1 MVVTTEELGCEWHLA
16 GRRGQHGARAP
27 EAAARV
33 AASADPDPVL
43 QQERQEGAQGRRWD
57 RRIPRPPQT
66 VRVFPGGAL
75 GPRRARLRTRQPCA
89 GFARASACSSQVLLN
104 RWPRPG
110 QLPGRHRKFPAG
122 CAATSP
128 ANENAREAGR
138 GGRRGRSREKGRG
151 RAAERTGGF
160 MEGTDGCAGERA
172 PLLGARRAAF
182 EGRRLACAAVL
193 LTELLERAAF
203 YGVTA
208 NLVLF
213 LNGAPF
219 GWEGAQA
226 SQALLLFMGLTYLVS
241 PFGGWLADARLGRAR
256 AILLSLALYLLG
268 MLAFP
273 LLAAPSTRAALC
285 GTPRPTRVLNCS
297 APSCLDPPARY
308 CAPAALGALAV
319 VGLGVG
325 AVKAN
330 ITPFGADQV
339 KDRGP
344 EATRRFF
351 NWFYWSINLGAII
364 SLGGIAYTQQNV
376 SFVAGYIVPTV
387 CIGVAFLLFLCGQS
401 VFISK
406 PPDGSAFTDVFRILA
421 YACRPQKRTGEDARG
436 GEGSGGFP
444 HSSKHSLFGSC
455 KMSRGGP
462 FTEDKVE
469 DVRALVKVVPV
480 FLALIPYWT
489 VYFQMQTTYV
499 LQSLHLR
506 IPEIASITAATHTF
520 PAAWLTMFD
529 ALLILLLVPLK
540 DKLVD
545 PALRRRGLL
554 PSSLKRIAVGM
565 FFVMCSAF
573 AAGILESK
581 RLDLVKEKTINQTIG
596 KVVYFAADLPIWWQ
610 VPQYVLIGVSE
621 IFASI
626 AGLEFAYA
634 AAPKSMQSAIM
645 GLFFFFSGVGSFV
658 GSGLLAL
665 VSLKAIGWMSNHT
678 DFGNINGCHLN
689 YYFFL
694 LAAVQGA
701 TLLLFLVVSVRYDRQ
716 RARASGAA
724 TPTGRR
730 A

>member
-1 MVVTTEELGCEWHLA
+1 M
-16 GRRGQHGARAP
+16 
-27 EAAARV
+27 
-33 AASADPDPVL
+33 
-43 QQERQEGAQGRRWD
+43 EGAG
-57 RRIPRPPQT
+57 
-66 VRVFPGGAL
+66 
-75 GPRRARLRTRQPCA
+75 
-89 GFARASACSSQVLLN
+89 
-104 RWPRPG
+104 
-110 QLPGRHRKFPAG
+110 
-122 CAATSP
+122 
-128 ANENAREAGR
+128 
-138 GGRRGRSREKGRG
+138 
-151 RAAERTGGF
+151 
-160 MEGTDGCAGERA
+160 GERA
-172 PLLGARRAAF
+172 PLLGARREAF
-182 EGRRLACAAVL
+182 AGRRAACGAVL

-213 LNGAPF
+213 LNGEPF
-219 GWEGAQA
+219 NWEGAQA

-273 LLAAPSTRAALC
+273 LLASPATRATLC
-285 GTPRPTRVLNCS
+285 GAPRPTRLRNCS
-297 APSCLDPPARY
+297 APPCADAPTRY
-308 CAPAALGALAV
+308 CAPAVLAALAL

-351 NWFYWSINLGAII
+351 NWFYWSINLGAIV
-364 SLGGIAYTQQNV
+364 SLGGIAYIQQNV
-376 SFVAGYIVPTV
+376 GFVSGYLIPTV
-387 CIGVAFLLFLCGQS
+387 CIGISFVVFLCAQGF
-401 VFISK
+401 FITK
-406 PPDGSAFTDVFRILA
+406 PPDGSAFTDVFKILA
-421 YACRPQKRTGEDARG
+421 YSCRPRKRVGECG
-436 GEGSGGFP
+436 HSGEGIGVFQQ
-444 HSSKHSLFGSC
+444 SSKQSLFDSC

-469 DVRALVKVVPV
+469 DVRALVKIIPV

-499 LQSLHLR
+499 LQSLHLK
-506 IPEIASITAATHTF
+506 IPEMSNITTTPHTF

-529 ALLILLLVPLK
+529 AVLILLLIPLK

-545 PALRRRGLL
+545 PILRRNGLL

-610 VPQYVLIGVSE
+610 LPQYVLIGVSE

-626 AGLEFAYA
+626 AGLEFAYS

-665 VSLKAIGWMSNHT
+665 VSLKAIGWMSSHT
-678 DFGNINGCHLN
+678 DFGNINGCYLN

-694 LAAVQGA
+694 LAAIQGA
-701 TLLLFLVVSVRYDRQ
+701 TLLLFLIISVRYDHQ
-716 RARASGAA
+716 RSRANGPPAS
-724 TPTGRR
+724 RR
-730 A
+730 T

>member
-1 MVVTTEELGCEWHLA
+1 M
-16 GRRGQHGARAP
+16 
-27 EAAARV
+27 
-33 AASADPDPVL
+33 
-43 QQERQEGAQGRRWD
+43 EGAG
-57 RRIPRPPQT
+57 
-66 VRVFPGGAL
+66 GGA
-75 GPRRARLRTRQPCA
+75 A
-89 GFARASACSSQVLLN
+89 
-104 RWPRPG
+104 
-110 QLPGRHRKFPAG
+110 
-122 CAATSP
+122 
-128 ANENAREAGR
+128 
-138 GGRRGRSREKGRG
+138 
-151 RAAERTGGF
+151 
-160 MEGTDGCAGERA
+160 ERA
-172 PLLGARRAAF
+172 PLLGARRAAGGAF
-182 EGRRLACAAVL
+182 AGRRAACGAVL

-226 SQALLLFMGLTYLVS
+226 SQALLLFMGLTYLGS

-256 AILLSLALYLLG
+256 AIGLSLALYLLG

-273 LLAAPSTRAALC
+273 LLAAPATRAALC
-285 GTPRPTRVLNCS
+285 GAPRPALPRNDS
-297 APSCLDPPARY
+297 APAANGSAAFADADGPARR
-308 CAPAALGALAV
+308 CAPATFAGLAL
-319 VGLGVG
+319 VGLGV
-325 AVKAN
+325 ATVKAN

-351 NWFYWSINLGAII
+351 NWFYWSINLGAIV
-364 SLGGIAYTQQNV
+364 SLGGIAYIQQNV
-376 SFVAGYIVPTV
+376 SFVAGYLIPTTCV
-387 CIGVAFLLFLCGQS
+387 GVALVVFLCGQS
-401 VFISK
+401 VFVTK
-406 PPDGSAFTDVFRILA
+406 PPDGSAFTDMFRILT
-421 YACRPQKRTGEDARG
+421 YTCCSRKRRRERSSS
-436 GEGSGGFP
+436 GEGLGVFQ
-444 HSSKHSLFGSC
+444 HSSKQSLFDSC
-455 KMSRGGP
+455 KMSHGGP

-469 DVRALVKVVPV
+469 DVKALVKTVPV

-506 IPEIASITAATHTF
+506 IPEISSITTAHHTF

-529 ALLILLLVPLK
+529 ALLILLLIPLK
-540 DKLVD
+540 DRLVD
-545 PALRRRGLL
+545 PVLRRHGLL

-596 KVVYFAADLPIWWQ
+596 NVVYHAADLPIWWQ

-626 AGLEFAYA
+626 AGLEFAYS

-665 VSLKAIGWMSNHT
+665 VSVKAIGWMSNHT

-701 TLLLFLVVSVRYDRQ
+701 TLLLFLLVSVRYDRQ
-716 RARASGAA
+716 RARASGTVASA
-724 TPTGRR
+724 R

>member
-1 MVVTTEELGCEWHLA
+1 M
-16 GRRGQHGARAP
+16 
-27 EAAARV
+27 
-33 AASADPDPVL
+33 
-43 QQERQEGAQGRRWD
+43 EGAG
-57 RRIPRPPQT
+57 
-66 VRVFPGGAL
+66 
-75 GPRRARLRTRQPCA
+75 
-89 GFARASACSSQVLLN
+89 S
-104 RWPRPG
+104 
-110 QLPGRHRKFPAG
+110 
-122 CAATSP
+122 
-128 ANENAREAGR
+128 
-138 GGRRGRSREKGRG
+138 
-151 RAAERTGGF
+151 
-160 MEGTDGCAGERA
+160 ERA
-172 PLLGARRAAF
+172 PLLGARREAF
-182 EGRRLACAAVL
+182 AGRRAACGAVL

-213 LNGAPF
+213 LNGEPF
-219 GWEGAQA
+219 NWEGAQA

-273 LLAAPSTRAALC
+273 LLASPATRATLC
-285 GTPRPTRVLNCS
+285 GAPRPTRLRNCS
-297 APSCLDPPARY
+297 APPCADAPTRY
-308 CAPAALGALAV
+308 CAPAVLAALAL

-351 NWFYWSINLGAII
+351 NWFYWSINLGAIV
-364 SLGGIAYTQQNV
+364 SLGGIAYIQQNV
-376 SFVAGYIVPTV
+376 GFVSGYLIPTV
-387 CIGVAFLLFLCGQS
+387 CIGISFVVFLCAQGF
-401 VFISK
+401 FITK
-406 PPDGSAFTDVFRILA
+406 PPDGSAFTDVFKILA
-421 YACRPQKRTGEDARG
+421 YSCRPRKRVGECG
-436 GEGSGGFP
+436 HSGEGIGVFQQ
-444 HSSKHSLFGSC
+444 SSKQSLFDSC

-469 DVRALVKVVPV
+469 DVRALVKIIPV

-499 LQSLHLR
+499 LQSLHLK
-506 IPEIASITAATHTF
+506 IPEMSNITTTPHTF

-529 ALLILLLVPLK
+529 AVLILLLIPLK

-545 PALRRRGLL
+545 PILRRNGLL

-610 VPQYVLIGVSE
+610 LPQYVLIGVSE

-626 AGLEFAYA
+626 AGLEFAYS

-665 VSLKAIGWMSNHT
+665 VSLKAIGWMSSHT
-678 DFGNINGCHLN
+678 DFGNINGCYLN

-694 LAAVQGA
+694 LAAIQGA
-701 TLLLFLVVSVRYDRQ
+701 TLLLFLIISVRYDHQ
-716 RARASGAA
+716 RSRANGPPAS
-724 TPTGRR
+724 RR
-730 A
+730 T

>member
-1 MVVTTEELGCEWHLA
+1 M
-16 GRRGQHGARAP
+16 
-27 EAAARV
+27 
-33 AASADPDPVL
+33 
-43 QQERQEGAQGRRWD
+43 EGA
-57 RRIPRPPQT
+57 
-66 VRVFPGGAL
+66 GG
-75 GPRRARLRTRQPCA
+75 G
-89 GFARASACSSQVLLN
+89 
-104 RWPRPG
+104 
-110 QLPGRHRKFPAG
+110 
-122 CAATSP
+122 
-128 ANENAREAGR
+128 
-138 GGRRGRSREKGRG
+138 
-151 RAAERTGGF
+151 
-160 MEGTDGCAGERA
+160 AGERA
-172 PLLGARRAAF
+172 PLLGARRAAAAAAAAASAF
-182 EGRRLACAAVL
+182 AGRRAACGAVL

-203 YGVTA
+203 YGVTS

-213 LNGAPF
+213 LNGPPF

-226 SQALLLFMGLTYLVS
+226 SQALLLFMGLTYLGS

-273 LLAAPSTRAALC
+273 LLAAPASRAALC
-285 GTPRPTRVLNCS
+285 GALRPARLLNCS
-297 APSCLDPPARY
+297 APYPNGSAACPDAAARR
-308 CAPAALGALAV
+308 CAPATFAGLAL
-319 VGLGVG
+319 VGLGV
-325 AVKAN
+325 ATVKAN

-351 NWFYWSINLGAII
+351 NWFYWSINLGAIL
-364 SLGGIAYTQQNV
+364 SLGGIAYIQQNV
-376 SFVAGYIVPTV
+376 SFVTGYAIPTV
-387 CIGVAFLLFLCGQS
+387 CVGLAFVVFLGGQS
-401 VFISK
+401 VFITK
-406 PPDGSAFTDVFRILA
+406 PPDGSAFTDMFKILT
-421 YACRPQKRTGEDARG
+421 YSCCSQKRRAERRSS
-436 GEGSGGFP
+436 GEGIGVFQQ
-444 HSSKHSLFGSC
+444 SSKHSLFESC

-462 FTEDKVE
+462 FAEDKVE
-469 DVRALVKVVPV
+469 DVKALVKIVPV

-499 LQSLHLR
+499 LQSLHLK
-506 IPEIASITAATHTF
+506 IPEISSITTTPHTL

-529 ALLILLLVPLK
+529 AVLILLLIPLK
-540 DKLVD
+540 DKLID
-545 PALRRRGLL
+545 PILRRHGLL

-596 KVVYFAADLPIWWQ
+596 HVVYHAADLPIWWQ
-610 VPQYVLIGVSE
+610 VPQYVLIGISE

-626 AGLEFAYA
+626 AGLEFAYS

-665 VSLKAIGWMSNHT
+665 VSVRAIGWMSNHT
-678 DFGNINGCHLN
+678 DFGNINGCRLN

-701 TLLLFLVVSVRYDRQ
+701 TLLLFLIVSVKYDRDRQ
-716 RARASGAA
+716 RARASGA
-724 TPTGRR
+724 PTAGR

>member
-1 MVVTTEELGCEWHLA
+1 M
-16 GRRGQHGARAP
+16 
-27 EAAARV
+27 
-33 AASADPDPVL
+33 
-43 QQERQEGAQGRRWD
+43 EGAG
-57 RRIPRPPQT
+57 
-66 VRVFPGGAL
+66 
-75 GPRRARLRTRQPCA
+75 
-89 GFARASACSSQVLLN
+89 S
-104 RWPRPG
+104 
-110 QLPGRHRKFPAG
+110 
-122 CAATSP
+122 
-128 ANENAREAGR
+128 
-138 GGRRGRSREKGRG
+138 
-151 RAAERTGGF
+151 
-160 MEGTDGCAGERA
+160 ERA
-172 PLLGARRAAF
+172 PLLGARREAF
-182 EGRRLACAAVL
+182 AGRRAACGAVL

-213 LNGAPF
+213 LNGEPF
-219 GWEGAQA
+219 NWEGAQA

-273 LLAAPSTRAALC
+273 LLASPATRATLC
-285 GTPRPTRVLNCS
+285 GAPRPTRLRNCS
-297 APSCLDPPARY
+297 APHCADAPTRY
-308 CAPAALGALAV
+308 CAPAVLAALAL

-351 NWFYWSINLGAII
+351 NWFYWSINLGAIV
-364 SLGGIAYTQQNV
+364 SLGGIAYIQQNV
-376 SFVAGYIVPTV
+376 GFVSGYLIPTV
-387 CIGVAFLLFLCGQS
+387 CIGISFVVFLCAQGF
-401 VFISK
+401 FITK
-406 PPDGSAFTDVFRILA
+406 PPDGSAFTDVFKILA
-421 YACRPQKRTGEDARG
+421 YSCRPRKRVGECG
-436 GEGSGGFP
+436 HSGEGIGVFQQ
-444 HSSKHSLFGSC
+444 SSKQSLFDSC

-469 DVRALVKVVPV
+469 DVRALVKIIPV

-499 LQSLHLR
+499 LQSLHLK
-506 IPEIASITAATHTF
+506 IPEMSNITTTPHTF

-529 ALLILLLVPLK
+529 AVLILLLIPLK

-545 PALRRRGLL
+545 PILRRNGLL

-610 VPQYVLIGVSE
+610 LPQYVLIGVSE

-626 AGLEFAYA
+626 AGLEFAYS

-665 VSLKAIGWMSNHT
+665 VSLKAIGWMSSHT
-678 DFGNINGCHLN
+678 DFGNINGCYLN

-694 LAAVQGA
+694 LAAIQGA
-701 TLLLFLVVSVRYDRQ
+701 TLLLFLIISVRYDHQ
-716 RARASGAA
+716 RSRANGPPAS
-724 TPTGRR
+724 RR
-730 A
+730 T

>member
-1 MVVTTEELGCEWHLA
+1 
-16 GRRGQHGARAP
+16 
-27 EAAARV
+27 
-33 AASADPDPVL
+33 
-43 QQERQEGAQGRRWD
+43 
-57 RRIPRPPQT
+57 
-66 VRVFPGGAL
+66 
-75 GPRRARLRTRQPCA
+75 
-89 GFARASACSSQVLLN
+89 
-104 RWPRPG
+104 
-110 QLPGRHRKFPAG
+110 
-122 CAATSP
+122 
-128 ANENAREAGR
+128 
-138 GGRRGRSREKGRG
+138 GGR
-151 RAAERTGGF
+151 
-160 MEGTDGCAGERA
+160 MEGEAGERA
-172 PLLGARRAAF
+172 PLLGARREAF
-182 EGRRLACAAVL
+182 AGRRAACAAVL

-226 SQALLLFMGLTYLVS
+226 SQALLLFMGLAYLVS
-241 PFGGWLADARLGRAR
+241 PFGGWLADAQLGRAR

-273 LLAAPSTRAALC
+273 LLAAPATRAALC
-285 GTPRPTRVLNCS
+285 GAPRPTRLRNCS
-297 APSCLDPPARY
+297 APPCPDAPARY
-308 CAPAALGALAV
+308 CAPAALGALAL

-330 ITPFGADQV
+330 VTPFGADQV

-364 SLGGIAYTQQNV
+364 SLGGIAYIQQNV
-376 SFVAGYIVPTV
+376 GFVTGYLIPAV
-387 CIGVAFLLFLCGQS
+387 CVGIAFLVFLCGQS
-401 VFISK
+401 VFITK
-406 PPDGSAFTDVFRILA
+406 PPDGSAFTYMFKILA
-421 YACRPQKRTGEDARG
+421 YSCRPQKRIGEQSPS
-436 GEGSGGFP
+436 GEGLGVLQ
-444 HSSKHSLFGSC
+444 HSSKHSLFDSC
-455 KMSRGGP
+455 KRSRGGP
-462 FTEDKVE
+462 FTEDTVE
-469 DVRALVKVVPV
+469 DVKALVKIIPV

-499 LQSLHLR
+499 LQSLHLK
-506 IPEIASITAATHTF
+506 IPAISSITATPHTF

-529 ALLILLLVPLK
+529 AVLILLLIPLK

-545 PALRRRGLL
+545 PILRRNGLL

-596 KVVYFAADLPIWWQ
+596 KVVYYAADLPIWWQ

-626 AGLEFAYA
+626 AGLEFAYS

-658 GSGLLAL
+658 GSGLLEL
-665 VSLKAIGWMSNHT
+665 VSVRAIGWMSNHT

-694 LAAVQGA
+694 LAAIQGA
-701 TLLLFLVVSVRYDRQ
+701 TLLLFLIVSVRYDRQ
-716 RARASGAA
+716 RSRANGA
-724 TPTGRR
+724 PSSRR
-730 A
+730 T

>member
-1 MVVTTEELGCEWHLA
+1 M
-16 GRRGQHGARAP
+16 
-27 EAAARV
+27 
-33 AASADPDPVL
+33 
-43 QQERQEGAQGRRWD
+43 
-57 RRIPRPPQT
+57 
-66 VRVFPGGAL
+66 GGA
-75 GPRRARLRTRQPCA
+75 
-89 GFARASACSSQVLLN
+89 N
-104 RWPRPG
+104 R
-110 QLPGRHRKFPAG
+110 
-122 CAATSP
+122 
-128 ANENAREAGR
+128 
-138 GGRRGRSREKGRG
+138 RSRESAARG
-151 RAAERTGGF
+151 SPGSAARRWSSGSGEWR
-160 MEGTDGCAGERA
+160 MEGAAGERA
-172 PLLGARRAAF
+172 PLLGARRAAGLAAGAF
-182 EGRRLACAAVL
+182 AGRRAACGAVL

-203 YGVTA
+203 YGVTS

-213 LNGAPF
+213 LNGPVF

-226 SQALLLFMGLTYLVS
+226 SQALLIFMGLTYLGS

-268 MLAFP
+268 MLVFP
-273 LLAAPSTRAALC
+273 LLAAPGPRAALC
-285 GTPRPTRVLNCS
+285 GPLRPVRVLNCS
-297 APSCLDPPARY
+297 APYPNGTAACPDA
-308 CAPAALGALAV
+308 APRRCALATFAGLAL
-319 VGLGVG
+319 VGLGV
-325 AVKAN
+325 ATVKAN

-351 NWFYWSINLGAII
+351 NWFYWSINLGAIL
-364 SLGGIAYTQQNV
+364 SLGGIAYVQQNV
-376 SFVAGYIVPTV
+376 SFFPGYLIPTV
-387 CIGVAFLLFLCGQS
+387 CVAVAFVVFLCGQS

-421 YACRPQKRTGEDARG
+421 HSCWSRKRRGARPG
-436 GEGSGGFP
+436 GSEGIGVFQQ
-444 HSSKHSLFGSC
+444 SSKQSLFDSC
-455 KMSRGGP
+455 KMSHGGP

-469 DVRALVKVVPV
+469 DVKALVKIVPV

-499 LQSLHLR
+499 LQSLHLK
-506 IPEIASITAATHTF
+506 IPEISSLTANPHTF

-529 ALLILLLVPLK
+529 AVLILLLIPLK

-545 PALRRRGLL
+545 PVLRRLGLL

-596 KVVYFAADLPIWWQ
+596 HVVYHAADLPVWWQ
-610 VPQYVLIGVSE
+610 LPQYVLIGVSE

-626 AGLEFAYA
+626 AGLEFAYS

-665 VSLKAIGWMSNHT
+665 VSLKAIGWMSSHT
-678 DFGNINGCHLN
+678 DFGNINGCYLN

-694 LAAVQGA
+694 LAAIQGA
-701 TLLLFLVVSVRYDRQ
+701 TLLLFLIVSVRYDRP
-716 RARASGAA
+716 RVRGDGAPTSARA
-724 TPTGRR
+724 
-730 A
+730 

>member
-1 MVVTTEELGCEWHLA
+1 
-16 GRRGQHGARAP
+16 
-27 EAAARV
+27 
-33 AASADPDPVL
+33 
-43 QQERQEGAQGRRWD
+43 
-57 RRIPRPPQT
+57 
-66 VRVFPGGAL
+66 
-75 GPRRARLRTRQPCA
+75 
-89 GFARASACSSQVLLN
+89 
-104 RWPRPG
+104 
-110 QLPGRHRKFPAG
+110 
-122 CAATSP
+122 
-128 ANENAREAGR
+128 
-138 GGRRGRSREKGRG
+138 
-151 RAAERTGGF
+151 
-160 MEGTDGCAGERA
+160 MEGAGERA
-172 PLLGARRAAF
+172 PLLGARRAAAAF
-182 EGRRLACAAVL
+182 AGRRAACGAVL

-203 YGVTA
+203 YGVTS

-226 SQALLLFMGLTYLVS
+226 SQALLLFMGLTYLGS

-273 LLAAPSTRAALC
+273 LLAAPATRGALC
-285 GTPRPTRVLNCS
+285 GAPRPALVLNCS
-297 APSCLDPPARY
+297 TRDANGSACPEAPARR
-308 CAPAALGALAV
+308 CAPATFAGLAL
-319 VGLGVG
+319 VGLGV
-325 AVKAN
+325 ATVKAN

-351 NWFYWSINLGAII
+351 NWFYWSINLGAIL
-364 SLGGIAYTQQNV
+364 SLGGIAYIQQNV
-376 SFVAGYIVPTV
+376 GFVAGYLIPTI
-387 CIGVAFLLFLCGQS
+387 CIGVAFVVFLCGQGI
-401 VFISK
+401 FISK
-406 PPDGSAFTDVFRILA
+406 PPDGSAFTDVFRILMFSCCA
-421 YACRPQKRTGEDARG
+421 RRRG
-436 GEGSGGFP
+436 GERPSSGEGIGVFQQ
-444 HSSKHSLFGSC
+444 SSKQSLFDSC
-455 KMSRGGP
+455 KMSHGGP

-469 DVRALVKVVPV
+469 DVKALVKTVPV

-506 IPEIASITAATHTF
+506 IPAISSITTTPHTF

-529 ALLILLLVPLK
+529 AVLILLLIPLK
-540 DKLVD
+540 DKVVD
-545 PALRRRGLL
+545 PVLRRHGLL

-581 RLDLVKEKTINQTIG
+581 RLNLVKEKTINQTIG
-596 KVVYFAADLPIWWQ
+596 NVVYHAADLPIWWQ
-610 VPQYVLIGVSE
+610 VPQYVLIGISE
-621 IFASI
+621 VFASI
-626 AGLEFAYA
+626 AGLEFAYS
-634 AAPKSMQSAIM
+634 AAPKSMQSAVM

-665 VSLKAIGWMSNHT
+665 VSLRAIGWMSSHT
-678 DFGNINGCHLN
+678 DFGNINGCYLN

-694 LAAVQGA
+694 LAAIQGA

-716 RARASGAA
+716 RSRASAVLA
-724 TPTGRR
+724 SGR